1 MGAKRWKI
9 CVGVSRLP
17 QCAYRS
23 PFRGGPKAD
32 LGDNRYVDCLAMW
45 IAWLCSQQDRVI
57 CVTKC
62 VIAQRLKS
70 TREQGRTR
78 RLSTARFLQGA
89 PSMVRSLCCGGR
101 RFGDTFRGIHDDGFL
116 TAFRR
121 CRVDGAEVDALF
133 LA

>member
-32 LGDNRYVDCLAMW
+32 LGDNRYVDCAAMW

-62 VIAQRLKS
+62 ALAQRLLS
-70 TREQGRTR
+70 TREQRRTPR
-78 RLSTARFLQGA
+78 PSTARFLQGA
-89 PSMVRSLCCGGR
+89 PL
-101 RFGDTFRGIHDDGFL
+101 I
-116 TAFRR
+116 
-121 CRVDGAEVDALF
+121 VDRKSTRLNSSH
-133 LA
+133 